1 MKGLMRILDGE
12 EVLDGEE
19 EALVDVWEKIS
30 SLMY

>member
-1 MKGLMRILDGE
+1 MRILDGE